1 MCDKSCLD
9 VTGWL
14 LLTYFLMSFTT
25 GLNIVSIPYFLR
37 YFSLVIARRLIQD
50 SFDLA
55 FGGRLPSMK

>member
-14 LLTYFLMSFTT
+14 LLTNFLMSFTT
-25 GLNIVSIPYFLR
+25 GFNMVSIPYFLR

-55 FGGRLPSMK
+55 FGGRLPSVK